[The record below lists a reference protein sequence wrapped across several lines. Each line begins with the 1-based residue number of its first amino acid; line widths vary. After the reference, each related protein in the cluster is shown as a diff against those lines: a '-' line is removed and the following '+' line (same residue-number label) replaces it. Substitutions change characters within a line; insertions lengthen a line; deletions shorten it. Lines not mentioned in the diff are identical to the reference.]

1 MPAPSINVITKLKDM
16 RRIGA
21 VLAENGLGHL
31 RFSNPGTVVKTLRSA
46 SPEIRKAVSEA
57 ASADLGRVDSELA
70 RLMKLRS
77 SVRNSDPAMA
87 DILTR
92 RMKTLSRYATNIEY
106 NMPFFKQTGMDR
118 LKRSAGIGL
127 NALWGGGSLYDAYKD
142 AKEGNYGS
150 AAFHLAMAPLFGLG
164 SVANHAARGLSA
176 AGKAPRLAKAL
187 SAFGTAERKMVSAGR
202 YGTSGNKVTR
212 WMMRHPYYTSEIV
225 GTAVGAPT
233 MASSI
238 LGIDSHSGGNT
249 PAEPAPAASA
259 PVARF
264 RGVDL
269 TRSDIDKLSG
279 MDDGQLADWLVRK
292 GVVNA
297 G

>member
-31 RFSNPGTVVKTLRSA
+31 RFSSPGTVVKTLRRA

-57 ASADLGRVDSELA
+57 ASADLSRVESELS

-77 SVRNSDPAMA
+77 AVKNSDPAMA

-92 RMKTLSRYATNIEY
+92 RMRTLSRYATNIEY

-142 AKEGNYGS
+142 AKEGDYGA

-176 AGKAPRLAKAL
+176 SGKAPRLAKAL

-202 YGTSGNKVTR
+202 YGTSGSAVTR

-233 MASSI
+233 MASAI
-238 LGIDSHSGGNT
+238 LGMDNGSGASKTAQVGHAGEN
-249 PAEPAPAASA
+249 PAA
-259 PVARF
+259 VF
-264 RGVDL
+264 RGVGISK
-269 TRSDIDKLSG
+269 SDVDKLLG
-279 MDDGQLADWLVRK
+279 TDDSQLAGWLYRN
-292 GVVNA
+292 GVVK
-297 G
+297 